1 MLRRH
6 AQEMLDICSEMSPES
21 PIENIILDSAPGT
34 GKTGA
39 ALVAFN
45 SLVHR
50 VVDFFVVVV
59 PRSNL
64 QYQFESDCLDPR
76 FYQGNILRA
85 ASNDKNLLRGC
96 DGYIT
101 TYQGISANIDLH
113 LSELRGRN
121 FGIIIDETH
130 HLIDEADWGENV
142 YKLIDMARIRIM
154 MTGTFETNNGF
165 IKNINYINGIP
176 DRTNTDK
183 TKWIVYTRQ
192 QALND
197 GVILPIQF
205 AFFDSSG
212 SYMKDEIV
220 TEFDK
225 LGYDKDALRAS
236 LKSSAAEN
244 ILYECGKHWNEY
256 RQSVNKNGKLLT
268 IDSDIATTKRTY
280 EYLKS
285 RGINAEI
292 ATSEDNDCHDTIREF
307 KNGPVEALCTCAV
320 AYEGLDVPNIS
331 HITLLTHIRGSKSWI
346 NQAIARCQRLAP
358 GKDKGYVFAPADA
371 PMLSLVADIQREVAH
386 PAQGRVVDE
395 RSRKPNPFA
404 SKPKVNP
411 IYTAITGFHIVN
423 DHMTVSMLERKLRK
437 DLDDAICKYLD
448 MKSMADIGLESVKI
462 NTATVKR
469 RKLIYDM
476 IRLKIN
482 NGRDENGK
490 LMRKHVEEMSIFELQ
505 QAISIVLTTR

>member
-1 MLRRH
+1 
-6 AQEMLDICSEMSPES
+6 MLDLCSSIS
-21 PIENIILDSAPGT
+21 KDSFIEDIILDATPGS
-34 GKTGA
+34 GKTSA
-39 ALVAFN
+39 ALIAFN

-59 PRSNL
+59 PRTSL
-64 QYQFESDCLDPR
+64 RDQFESDCLDDR

-85 ASNDKNLLRGC
+85 ANNDKNLLRGC

-101 TYQGISANIDLH
+101 TYQAISANLELH
-113 LSELRGRN
+113 LSELNGKS

-130 HLIDEADWGENV
+130 HLKDEADWGESVN
-142 YKLIDMARIRIM
+142 KLIEMARIRIL

-165 IKNINYINGIP
+165 IKNIKYINGIP
-176 DRTNTDK
+176 DKTDTDK
-183 TKWIVYTRQ
+183 TKWITYTRQ
-192 QALND
+192 QALDD

-212 SYMKDEIV
+212 SYSKEDVI
-220 TEFDK
+220 TEFEN
-225 LGYDKDALRAS
+225 LGYDKNALNAS

-244 ILYECGKHWNEY
+244 ILNECSKHWDSY
-256 RQSVNKNGKLLT
+256 RSSVNKEGRLLT
-268 IDSDIATTKRTY
+268 IDSDVLNTRRTY
-280 EYLKS
+280 EYLLS
-285 RGINAEI
+285 RGVNATI
-292 ATSEDNDCHDTIREF
+292 SVSEDADSDKNIALF
-307 KNGPVEALCTCAV
+307 KQGKFDALCSCAK
-320 AYEGLDVPNIS
+320 AYEGLDVPSIS
-331 HITLLTHIRGSKSWI
+331 HIAFLTRIRSKAWI
-346 NQAIARCQRLAP
+346 NQAIARCQRLSH

-371 PMLSLVADIQREVAH
+371 PMLSLVADIQREIAH
-386 PAQGRVVDE
+386 AAKERVVDE
-395 RSRKPNPFA
+395 RSRKPNPFG

-448 MKSMADIGLESVKI
+448 MKSMADIGLESIKI

-482 NGRDENGK
+482 NGRDESGK
-490 LMRKHVEEMSIFELQ
+490 IMRKHVEEMSIFELQ
-505 QAISIVLTTR
+505 QAISIVSTMK